1 MASALVLL
9 TVFLFAIFALA
20 IDRRALLVSS
30 LASFTYAVY
39 SILSGGLAWSRSDY
53 TQPSFTLTLA
63 LVGGFV
69 LILGVFWHP
78 LRQRLMPLLQNMPF
92 AHYLPPARQ

>member
-1 MASALVLL
+1 LL
-9 TVFLFAIFALA
+9 AVFLLAIFALA

-30 LASFTYAVY
+30 LASFTVAVY
-39 SILSGGLAWSRSDY
+39 DVLSGGMSLPNSGGA
-53 TQPSFTLTLA
+53 PISFIMTLA

-78 LRQRLMPLLQNMPF
+78 LRNRLLPVLQSTPLGP
-92 AHYLPPARQ
+92 YLPQARP